1 MLKMNHDS
9 LTLLGFSFEPELQD
23 EIQRIAVFKTLDA
36 GTDLIKPHQ
45 IIKSIPLVL
54 KGNIKILR
62 SNDEGEEL
70 LLYHIEAGE
79 TCAVTLNCCLGHV
92 RSEIHA
98 VAETTV
104 ELFMI
109 PVQKMEEWSS
119 KYKSWRHF
127 IFNSYHKRMMELL
140 ESLDNIA
147 FHNMEERLEMYLIA
161 KKQLL
166 DKTIIEVTHKE
177 IATDLHTSRVVIS
190 RLLKKMERERLIK
203 LHRGSVEIL

>member
-1 MLKMNHDS
+1 MNLDS
-9 LTLLGFSFEPELQD
+9 SNLYGFSFEPELKE
-23 EIQRIAVFKTLDA
+23 EIQQVAVRKTVDA
-36 GTDLIKPHQ
+36 GKDLIKPQ
-45 IIKSIPLVL
+45 QFIKSIPLVL

-79 TCAVTLNCCLGHV
+79 TFAVTLNCCLGHV

-98 VAETTV
+98 VTETTV
-104 ELFMI
+104 EVLMI

-147 FHNMEERLEMYLIA
+147 FHNMEERLEMYLLA
-161 KKQLL
+161 KKKLL
-166 DKTIIEVTHKE
+166 DKAVIDVTHKE

-203 LHRGSVEIL
+203 LHRGSVELL

>member
-1 MLKMNHDS
+1 MNLES
-9 LTLLGFSFEPELQD
+9 LNFYGFSFEPELKE
-23 EIQRIAVFKTLDA
+23 EIQQVAVLKTIDA
-36 GTDLIKPHQ
+36 GIDLIKPQ
-45 IIKSIPLVL
+45 QFIKSIPLVL

-79 TCAVTLNCCLGHV
+79 TCAITLNCCLGHV

-98 VAETTV
+98 VTETTV
-104 ELFMI
+104 EVLMI

-147 FHNMEERLEMYLIA
+147 FHNMEERLEMYLLA
-161 KKQLL
+161 KKQML
-166 DKTIIEVTHKE
+166 DKAVIDVTHKE

-203 LHRGSVEIL
+203 LHRGSVELL